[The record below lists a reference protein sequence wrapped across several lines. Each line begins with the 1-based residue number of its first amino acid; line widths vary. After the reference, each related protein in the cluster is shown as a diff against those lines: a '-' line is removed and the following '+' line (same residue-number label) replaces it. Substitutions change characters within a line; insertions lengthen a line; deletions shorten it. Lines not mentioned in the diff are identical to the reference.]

1 MFKGQNFLNEKVEH
15 KPKRFFL
22 VKVIVPIFIEPRQ
35 VTSPSKF
42 KNEKRKIFSKILMSF
57 GSNSVGMGSRVVAEI
72 FPHCHSMAS
81 GAIAQFPLSLSIV
94 CSFYFIYLF
103 FILALFYCC

>member
-1 MFKGQNFLNEKVEH
+1 
-15 KPKRFFL
+15 
-22 VKVIVPIFIEPRQ
+22 
-35 VTSPSKF
+35 
-42 KNEKRKIFSKILMSF
+42 MSF

-94 CSFYFIYLF
+94 CSFYFILF
-103 FILALFYCC
+103 IFYSCSILLLLVVILVLCLGLCSF